1 MTTRLTHEASGV
13 PTTGGGQV
21 APPHHRWSA
30 PLCPA
35 PQSGSTVVVGQDRIT
50 VFLADDSV
58 LIREGVRAMLSREKD
73 LEIVGVGEDFD
84 TLVLGAGELAPNVVV
99 SDIRMPPSFQR
110 EGIDGCKEI
119 RKQHPGTGIVILS
132 QYDDPD
138 YAIALL
144 SEGAVG
150 YAYLLKDHIA
160 EGDQLARAIREV
172 ATGGS
177 MLDPAIVNALM
188 KPMTSK
194 GELTDDEESLLT
206 MVAEGKPIK
215 AIAVVTRTTPAA
227 VAESIERLFKKLA
240 SGVSTG
246 SETALR
252 RLRMLHEAIVTRE
265 EQGET
270 LSRLLPSGLAEKLR
284 TDGRRIGETER
295 LVVTVL
301 MSDIRGYTT
310 IAEHADPSQLAGQL
324 NTHRGEMN
332 RAILEAGGT
341 VMQYVGDAVMA
352 VFGAPVPC
360 TDHADR
366 ALRAAIGMHAAQDVV
381 NTRWRGESLA
391 EFGLGIGLS
400 TGEVAAAL
408 LGSIERVE
416 YTVVGDAVNL
426 TQRLQQ
432 FGQPGQTVLS
442 EPTWNALTDRP
453 TVFEQ
458 LDPSLVKGRDTP
470 VVAFRITGRGEG
482 ND

>member
-1 MTTRLTHEASGV
+1 MCRDPSV
-13 PTTGGGQV
+13 
-21 APPHHRWSA
+21 
-30 PLCPA
+30 
-35 PQSGSTVVVGQDRIT
+35 GSNAVVSESRIT

-58 LIREGVRAMLSREKD
+58 LIREGVRAMIARERD
-73 LEIVGVGEDFD
+73 LEVVGVAEDYD
-84 TLVLGAGELAPNVVV
+84 GLVKGASEFAPNVVV
-99 SDIRMPPSFQR
+99 SDIRMPPAFQR

-119 RKQHPGTGIVILS
+119 RKQHPGTGVVILS

-188 KPMTSK
+188 RPMTSA
-194 GELTDDEESLLT
+194 GDLSREDEQLLS

-215 AIAVVTRTTPAA
+215 AIAAATQATPAA
-227 VAESIERLFKKLA
+227 IADAVEQLFKKLA
-240 SGVSTG
+240 AGVSAG
-246 SETALR
+246 SEGALR
-252 RLRMLHEAIVTRE
+252 RLRMLHEAIVSRE

-270 LSRLLPSGLAEKLR
+270 LSRLLPSGLADKLR
-284 TDGRRIGETER
+284 TEGRKIGETER
-295 LVVTVL
+295 LTVTVL
-301 MSDIRGYTT
+301 MSDIRGYST
-310 IAEHADPSQLAGQL
+310 IAEHADPTQLAQQL
-324 NTHRGEMN
+324 NLHRAEMN
-332 RAILEAGGT
+332 RAILAAGGT

-352 VFGAPVPC
+352 VFGAPVAYD
-360 TDHADR
+360 DHADR
-366 ALRAAIGMHAAQDVV
+366 SLRAAIAMHDAQDAV
-381 NTRWRGESLA
+381 NVRWQADGLPP
-391 EFGLGIGLS
+391 FGLGIGLS

-408 LGSIERVE
+408 LGSDERVE

-442 EPTWNALTDRP
+442 EPTWAALTSRP
-453 TVFEQ
+453 SKFEQ
-458 LDPSLVKGRDTP
+458 LDPEMVKGRDTP
-470 VVAFRITGRGEG
+470 VVAYRITGTGE
-482 ND
+482 

>member
-1 MTTRLTHEASGV
+1 MTTRVTREASGV
-13 PTTGGGQV
+13 STSGGGQV

-30 PLCPA
+30 PLCPT

-265 EQGET
+265 ELGET

-366 ALRAAIGMHAAQDVV
+366 ALRAAIAMHAAQDVV

-453 TVFEQ
+453 AVFEQ

-470 VVAFRITGRGEG
+470 VVAFRITGKGDG

>member
-1 MTTRLTHEASGV
+1 MSE
-13 PTTGGGQV
+13 
-21 APPHHRWSA
+21 
-30 PLCPA
+30 
-35 PQSGSTVVVGQDRIT
+35 DRIT
-50 VFLADDSV
+50 VFLADDSI
-58 LIREGVRAMLSREKD
+58 LIREGVRAMISRERD
-73 LEIVGVGEDFD
+73 LEIVGVAEDYD
-84 TLVLGAGELAPNVVV
+84 GLVFGAGELSPNVVV
-99 SDIRMPPSFQR
+99 SDIRMPPNFQR

-119 RKQHPGTGIVILS
+119 RKQHPGTGVVILS

-160 EGDQLARAIREV
+160 EGNQLARAIREV

-188 KPMTSK
+188 RPMTSQ
-194 GELTDDEESLLT
+194 GGLNAEEQSLLA

-215 AIAVVTRTTPAA
+215 AIAVVSRTTPAA
-227 VAESIERLFKKLA
+227 AAESIERLFKKLA
-240 SGVSTG
+240 EGVSTG

-252 RLRMLHEAIVTRE
+252 QLRMLHEAIVTRE
-265 EQGET
+265 EQGES

-301 MSDIRGYTT
+301 MSDIRGYST

-324 NTHRGEMN
+324 NTHRSEMN

-360 TDHADR
+360 QDHADR
-366 ALRAAIGMHAAQDVV
+366 ALQAAIAMHAAQDNV
-381 NTRWRGESLA
+381 NERWRAESLA

-408 LGSIERVE
+408 LGSEERVE

-442 EPTWNALTDRP
+442 EPTWLALSARP
-453 TVFEQ
+453 AVFEQ
-458 LDPSLVKGRDTP
+458 LDPSIVKGRDTP
-470 VVAFRITGRGEG
+470 VVAFRITGKG
-482 ND
+482 NDHD